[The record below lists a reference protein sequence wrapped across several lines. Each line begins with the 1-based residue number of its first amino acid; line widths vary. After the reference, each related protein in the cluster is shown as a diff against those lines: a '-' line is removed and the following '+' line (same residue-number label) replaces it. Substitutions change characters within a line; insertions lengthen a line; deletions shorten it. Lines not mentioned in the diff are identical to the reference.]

1 MTKIIAIAAH
11 KGGVGKTAST
21 ILLAHH
27 LAYRGYKTLVIDND
41 PQGNASSVLS
51 MKSDGTVVPYDTIIT
66 ADLYSPMPAGE
77 VVPIHC
83 ELGIDLIP
91 SPKNC
96 DRFRRLA
103 EVPDLS
109 PWTFKDN
116 LKVLSDQY
124 DVVLIDCPPNYSI
137 NVIAAL
143 IHATH
148 VLCPVKMTGH
158 GLDGVEGILQTLG
171 EVRSLYNP
179 DLRLLGCFLNM
190 VEQKAKRVQENSD
203 YLREVL
209 QDNLFTHALIR
220 RNPIDTIQD
229 EGGTLR
235 DLGYAHVAAK
245 EVEALMDE
253 ILEKLYANSEG

>member
-11 KGGVGKTAST
+11 KGGVGKTAT
-21 ILLAHH
+21 TVLMAQH
-27 LAYRGYKTLVIDND
+27 LVYRGYRTAVIDND
-41 PQGNASSVLS
+41 PQGNTSSVLS
-51 MKSDGTVVPYDTIIT
+51 MKSDGTTVPYDTIIT
-66 ADLYSPMPAGE
+66 ADLYFPLPPES
-77 VVPIHC
+77 VIPIRC
-83 ELGIDLIP
+83 ELGMDLIP

-96 DRFRRLA
+96 DRFRNLS
-103 EVPDLS
+103 EVHEIS
-109 PWTFKDN
+109 PWTFSDN
-116 LKVLSDQY
+116 LKAFSDQY

-137 NVIAAL
+137 IVKAAL

-158 GLDGVEGILQTLG
+158 GLDGVEGILQTLS
-171 EVRSLYNP
+171 EVRSLYNA
-179 DLRLLGCFLNM
+179 DLRLLGCFLNLM
-190 VEQKAKRVQENSD
+190 EQKGKRVQENSA

-209 QDNLFTHALIR
+209 QDNLFQNVLHR
-220 RNPIDTIQD
+220 RPPIDTIQD

-253 ILEKLYANSEG
+253 ILEKLYV